1 MLVRRKLLLL
11 TALFAPLS
19 SLAADPEPAPPAKPK
34 PLALPAPAKA
44 KPAAPKMAAVTGDPF
59 NASGF
64 GLPSVRIRDLARV
77 ESVRSNQL
85 VGYGLV
91 VGLNGTGDSASSP
104 YTIQSVVAMLQRF
117 HVQVDPR
124 VLKTRNVAAVMLT
137 ADLPAFAK
145 SGSKLDITVS
155 SVGDAASLQG
165 GTLLQTPLLG
175 ADEKAYAVAQG
186 SVLVGGF
193 AAGGGGASATKNH
206 PTAGRVSGG
215 ATVERE
221 VPTQLAD
228 ADGSVRINLGQ
239 PDFDNATRIANAINV
254 RLGDGAAV
262 AMDSATV
269 RVTPP
274 AGETDPVKLI
284 AEVGN
289 FTFQPSVP
297 AKIVLNERT
306 GTVVIGGSVRLAPV
320 AVAHG
325 ALSVEIN
332 TDLIVSQ
339 PSAFAK
345 TGETV
350 IAPQVGVKAGEDRAS
365 LIELKPGATLAELV
379 RALNALRATPRDII
393 AIILAIKN
401 AGGLFAEVEVQ

>member
-1 MLVRRKLLLL
+1 MPLRRNLLLL
-11 TALFAPLS
+11 TALLAPLS
-19 SLAADPEPAPPAKPK
+19 GRAADPAPPAKPK
-34 PLALPAPAKA
+34 PIVVPAPAKP
-44 KPAAPKMAAVTGDPF
+44 KPATAKTAVASGDPF
-59 NASGF
+59 GASGF
-64 GLPSVRIRDLARV
+64 GVPSVRIRDVARV

-91 VGLNGTGDSASSP
+91 VGLNGTGDSATSP
-104 YTIQSVVAMLQRF
+104 FTIQSVVAMLQRF
-117 HVQVDPR
+117 GVAVDPKA
-124 VLKTRNVAAVMLT
+124 LKTRNVAAVMLT

-145 SGSKLDITVS
+145 NGSKLDITVS
-155 SVGDAASLQG
+155 SVGDSSSLQG

-175 ADEKAYAVAQG
+175 ADDAVYAVAQG

-221 VPTQLAD
+221 VPTKLAD
-228 ADGSVRINLGQ
+228 ADGSMRINLGQ
-239 PDFDNATRIANAINV
+239 PDFDNATRIASAINV
-254 RLGDGAAV
+254 RLGAGAAV
-262 AMDSATV
+262 ALDSATI
-269 RVTPP
+269 RVVPP
-274 AGETDPVKLI
+274 AGETDPVRLI

-289 FTFQPSVP
+289 FLFQPSVP

-325 ALSVEIN
+325 ALSVEIS

-339 PSAFAK
+339 PNAFAK

-350 IAPQVGVKAGEDRAS
+350 VAPQTGVKAEENRAS
-365 LIELKPGATLAELV
+365 LIELRPGATLAELV